1 MKSINVIVVDD
12 NRATLKLT
20 ELTLKSMGF
29 ENIKTALNGQE
40 GFDKISSEKTDLI
53 LSDWNMPIMDG
64 MKLLEKLKADEKLKE
79 IPFIMQTSQRSQEHI
94 LEALQKGVD
103 SYIVK
108 PYESS
113 VLKEKIKDVLNKK
126 N

>member
-40 GFDKISSEKTDLI
+40 GYDKISSEKTDLI

-64 MKLLEKLKADEKLKE
+64 MKLLEKLKADDKLKE

>member
-12 NRATLKLT
+12 NKATLKLT
-20 ELTLKSMGF
+20 ELTLKRMGF

-40 GFDKISSEKTDLI
+40 GYDKISSEKTDLI

-113 VLKEKIKDVLNKK
+113 VLKEKIIDVLNK
-126 N
+126 

>member
-1 MKSINVIVVDD
+1 MKSLSVIVVDD

-29 ENIKTALNGQE
+29 ENIKTANNGQE
-40 GFDKISSEKTDLI
+40 GYDHICSEKTDLI
-53 LSDWNMPIMDG
+53 LSDWNMPVMDG
-64 MKLLEKLKADEKLKE
+64 IEMLEKLKANDDLKD
-79 IPFIMQTSQRSQEHI
+79 IPFIMQTCQRSQQNI

-108 PYESS
+108 PYDSS
-113 VLKEKIKDVLNKK
+113 VLKEKIKDVLNK
-126 N
+126 

>member
-1 MKSINVIVVDD
+1 
-12 NRATLKLT
+12 
-20 ELTLKSMGF
+20 MGF

-40 GFDKISSEKTDLI
+40 GYDKISSEKTDLI
-53 LSDWNMPIMDG
+53 LSDWNMPIMNG

-113 VLKEKIKDVLNKK
+113 VLKEKIKDVLNK
-126 N
+126 